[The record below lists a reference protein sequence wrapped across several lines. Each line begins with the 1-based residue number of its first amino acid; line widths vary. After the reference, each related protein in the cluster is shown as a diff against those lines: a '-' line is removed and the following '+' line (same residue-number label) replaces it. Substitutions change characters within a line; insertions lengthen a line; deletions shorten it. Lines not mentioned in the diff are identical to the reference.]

1 VELLPRCA
9 RRDLSKARI
18 PSRAKSNTALRL
30 QTKRRQT
37 PETLVN
43 PKKSLYFFDIVVNNN
58 VSNINGDGLSVVM
71 IFRNKAES
79 LIDTSMEGRTQH
91 SFRNECDAPGSTTA
105 IKDGNGN

>member
-1 VELLPRCA
+1 M
-9 RRDLSKARI
+9 
-18 PSRAKSNTALRL
+18 
-30 QTKRRQT
+30 
-37 PETLVN
+37 VN
-43 PKKSLYFFDIVVNNN
+43 DN

-79 LIDTSMEGRTQH
+79 LIDTSMEGRSQH